1 MALQTHDAPAA
12 ADGGPGRWLPFDVRG
27 PLPSGTTVLEAS
39 AGTGKT
45 FALAAL
51 TARFVAEADVPL
63 RSLLLVTFGRM
74 ATTELRTRVRE
85 RLTSLLAALT
95 SGNPATDDEV
105 AALLCAVDDAE
116 RSRRRA
122 RVDAALRDIDEATIA
137 TTHEFCLQMLES
149 LGVLGDAEPQAHF
162 VEQVDDL
169 VDEVASDLYLRR
181 YAPEGRPPFTLP
193 EAQTLGRRAC
203 ASVTARLVP
212 RPDED
217 GPAAPPGRGGW
228 AADAAAERVSFAEA
242 VRAEVERRM
251 RAARLFTYDDML
263 TRLAA
268 SLHDPDRG
276 PAAVARLQARY
287 AVVLVD
293 EFQDTDPVQWDI
305 LRTAFAGHARMVL
318 IGDPKQA
325 IYGFRGADVQCYLD
339 ARETPGTTVSTLPTN
354 YRSDPGLVEA
364 LGTLL
369 GGASLGERGIV
380 VDPVSAARAG
390 SRLTGPDAASA
401 PLRLRVWPSEPG
413 EDKPVRVR
421 EVRSRVRDDLVAD
434 VVRLLGGDG
443 RGPGEERVR
452 LDRRDGRGP
461 QPVGPGD
468 VAVLVRTN
476 EAAEDVRTRLV
487 GAGVPTV
494 VHAARSVFA
503 SEAAQDWVT
512 LLAALDATRQATVRA
527 ATLTAFFGWSVADL
541 VRASEA
547 GASDGADGPGG
558 THDRGAGVD
567 RLVDVT
573 QQLRAWR
580 RLLASRGVAALVET
594 ATRENR
600 VAERLLATEG
610 GARRLTDLRHLA
622 EVLHDAAVVR
632 QLGPGALLDWLR
644 DRVVEAR
651 RDKGAEGSRRLESDG
666 SQVTV
671 VTIHR
676 SKGLEYP
683 VVYLPDAYDRWVPDD
698 DGGTLLLHPETE
710 GDGPTP
716 ALDLDVGGKRSPGR
730 PTRFRRYQAEQASE
744 DLRLL
749 YVALTR
755 AQCQVVTWWAPT
767 RNTPCSALQRLL
779 RREVA
784 VGGGPGGAPAAA
796 YPLTLGDP
804 THGRD
809 LGPHVRLE
817 TFDPAP
823 LTEQGRYGRSEP
835 EEGALGVRTFDRT
848 LDLAWRRTSYSAL
861 TAAAHGLDLS
871 APGVSSEPE
880 PGREDDETPT
890 EGELDAEAERDA
902 ELEAVRSEGAA
913 HADAEDLPAE
923 DPWDAVSPMAGLPS
937 GADFGTAVHAV
948 LEEVDPGSEDLAAAV
963 RSVCASVLTRTP
975 SSGMTLDALAD
986 GLLPAFTTPLGR
998 LVDDRTL
1005 ADVALRDRLAE
1016 LAFELPLAGGD
1027 EPTGAELRLGDLAP
1041 LLRRHIAPGEPLGSY
1056 ADRLTAPVLAEQPLR
1071 GYLTGSIDA
1080 VLRVTGADQTP
1091 RYLVVD
1097 YKTNWLGPFDG
1108 RPLTLRAYAP
1118 QALATAMLGA
1128 HYPLQALLYAVAVHR
1143 MLRWRQPGYDPE
1155 VHLGG
1160 VLYLFV
1166 RGMAGPGTPRTGEG
1180 VAGVFEWR
1188 PPAALVTELS
1198 DLLAGVA
1205 R

>member
-1 MALQTHDAPAA
+1 MAVETQVPPTSGALRGA
-12 ADGGPGRWLPFDVRG
+12 GPWRPFDVRG
-27 PLPSGTTVLEAS
+27 ALPTGTTVLEAS

-74 ATTELRTRVRE
+74 ATTELRSRVRE
-85 RLTSLLAALT
+85 RLTSLLAALAGGT
-95 SGNPATDDEV
+95 PAAGDEV
-105 AALLCAVDDAE
+105 AALLCAVDEAE
-116 RSRRRA
+116 RGRRRA

-169 VDEVASDLYLRR
+169 VDEVVSDLYLRR

-212 RPDED
+212 RPAEESPDLPE
-217 GPAAPPGRGGW
+217 GRGGW

-268 SLHDPDRG
+268 SLHDRDRG
-276 PAAVARLQARY
+276 PAAVARLRSRY
-287 AVVLVD
+287 GVVLVD

-354 YRSDPGLVEA
+354 YRSDAALVEA
-364 LGTLL
+364 LGTVL

-380 VDPVSAARAG
+380 VDPVSAARPG
-390 SRLTGPDAASA
+390 SRLSGPAEQTA
-401 PLRLRVWPSEPG
+401 PFRLRVWPAEPG

-421 EVRSRVRDDLVAD
+421 EVRGRVRDDLVAD
-434 VVRLLGGDG
+434 VVRLLGGGPAGHSADNGVRLDRGDG
-443 RGPGEERVR
+443 RGPR
-452 LDRRDGRGP
+452 
-461 QPVGPGD
+461 PVGPGD

-512 LLAALDATRQATVRA
+512 LLAALDVTRQATVRA
-527 ATLTAFFGWSVADL
+527 ATLTAFYGWGVADL
-541 VRASEA
+541 VRASEP
-547 GASDGADGPGG
+547 GEGAD
-558 THDRGAGVD
+558 D

-580 RLLASRGVAALVET
+580 RLLAARGVAALVET

-622 EVLHDAAVVR
+622 EVLHDASVVR

-644 DRVVEAR
+644 ERVAEAR

-698 DGGTLLLHPETE
+698 DGGTLLLHPETD
-710 GDGPTP
+710 GTGPTP

-730 PTRFRRYQAEQASE
+730 PSRFRRYQAEQASE

-779 RREVA
+779 RREVGGA
-784 VGGGPGGAPAAA
+784 HGGGAAPATA

-817 TFDPAP
+817 TFDPGQTPAP
-823 LTEQGRYGRSEP
+823 GRFVRR
-835 EEGALGVRTFDRT
+835 EGVEGPLGVRSFDRT

-880 PGREDDETPT
+880 PGREDDETPA

-902 ELEAVRSEGAA
+902 GLEAVRSEQAAARGIEPGAPGA
-913 HADAEDLPAE
+913 T
-923 DPWDAVSPMAGLPS
+923 DPWDAISPMAGLPS

-948 LEEVDPGSEDLAAAV
+948 LEDVDPGAADLAAEV
-963 RSVCASVLTRTP
+963 RSLCASVLARSP
-975 SSGMTLDALAD
+975 SSAMTTEALTD
-986 GLLPAFTTPLGR
+986 GLLPAFLTPLGR

-1005 ADVALRDRLAE
+1005 ADVPRRDRLAE
-1016 LAFELPLAGGD
+1016 LTFELPLAGGD
-1027 EPTGAELRLGDLAP
+1027 RPSAGELRLGDLAP
-1041 LLRRHIAPGEPLGSY
+1041 LLRRHLPADGPLGTY
-1056 ADRLTAPVLAEQPLR
+1056 ADRLTAPVLADQPLR

-1080 VLRVTGADQTP
+1080 VLRVAGSDGVP

-1118 QALATAMLGA
+1118 DALATAMMGA
-1128 HYPLQALLYAVAVHR
+1128 HYPLQALLYAVALHR

-1166 RGMAGPGTPRTGEG
+1166 RGMAGPATPRTAAG

-1198 DLLAGVA
+1198 DLLAAGGSA